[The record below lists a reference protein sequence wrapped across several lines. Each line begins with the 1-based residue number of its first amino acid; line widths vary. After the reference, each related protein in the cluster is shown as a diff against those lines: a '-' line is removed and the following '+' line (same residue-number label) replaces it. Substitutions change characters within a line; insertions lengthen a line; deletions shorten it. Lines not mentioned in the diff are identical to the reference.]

1 MSNQSESPVGA
12 FLVLSGS
19 QGITISCHAQAV
31 AAGAAKAALPV
42 GTTLVLGVLA
52 GAFIG
57 FGSFLALSV
66 GGACPGLASANP
78 GLQKM
83 VLVRMPSH
91 SYQTPLSCVTVSQS
105 ASWAC

>member
-1 MSNQSESPVGA
+1 M
-12 FLVLSGS
+12 
-19 QGITISCHAQAV
+19 QAV
-31 AAGAAKAALPV
+31 AAGAAKAALPA

-83 VLVRMPSH
+83 VLVRAGPS
-91 SYQTPLSCVTVSQS
+91 PLLHLVFQMCITSVFASGVTVSVYVF
-105 ASWAC
+105 C

>member
-1 MSNQSESPVGA
+1 M
-12 FLVLSGS
+12 
-19 QGITISCHAQAV
+19 

-42 GTTLVLGVLA
+42 GTTLVLAVLA

-83 VLVRMPSH
+83 VLVRMSSL
-91 SYQTPLSCVTVSQS
+91 SYQTSLSCFTVSQS
-105 ASWAC
+105 ASRAC

>member
-1 MSNQSESPVGA
+1 MAAVQPSLKVDPSPRQKLTHFEGV
-12 FLVLSGS
+12 
-19 QGITISCHAQAV
+19 QAV
-31 AAGAAKAALPV
+31 AAGAAKAALPA

-83 VLVRMPSH
+83 VLVRAGVP
-91 SYQTPLSCVTVSQS
+91 PLLCSV
-105 ASWAC
+105 

>member
-1 MSNQSESPVGA
+1 M
-12 FLVLSGS
+12 
-19 QGITISCHAQAV
+19 
-31 AAGAAKAALPV
+31 

-83 VLVRMPSH
+83 VLVRAGA
-91 SYQTPLSCVTVSQS
+91 LSCATSSCAERHHHIMLFLMPQS
-105 ASWAC
+105 VQWSSDRGLEIRSR

>member
-1 MSNQSESPVGA
+1 M
-12 FLVLSGS
+12 
-19 QGITISCHAQAV
+19 
-31 AAGAAKAALPV
+31 AAGAAKAALPA

-57 FGSFLALSV
+57 FGSLLALSV

-83 VLVRMPSH
+83 VLVRAG
-91 SYQTPLSCVTVSQS
+91 PLSSATSCCS
-105 ASWAC
+105 ASYVCSHLLQQPVYGHCIEGVGIRPC

>member
-1 MSNQSESPVGA
+1 M
-12 FLVLSGS
+12 
-19 QGITISCHAQAV
+19 

-52 GAFIG
+52 GAFIA

-83 VLVRMPSH
+83 VLVRTGRSLLLRFLRRAPSH
-91 SYQTPLSCVTVSQS
+91 NDTSPKFLSSEAAVQCVCALVVTQ
-105 ASWAC
+105 AS

>member
-1 MSNQSESPVGA
+1 M
-12 FLVLSGS
+12 
-19 QGITISCHAQAV
+19 

-83 VLVRMPSH
+83 VLVRAGPSP
-91 SYQTPLSCVTVSQS
+91 PLRPVVLKKRHQFVCI
-105 ASWAC
+105 CCMGRRPR